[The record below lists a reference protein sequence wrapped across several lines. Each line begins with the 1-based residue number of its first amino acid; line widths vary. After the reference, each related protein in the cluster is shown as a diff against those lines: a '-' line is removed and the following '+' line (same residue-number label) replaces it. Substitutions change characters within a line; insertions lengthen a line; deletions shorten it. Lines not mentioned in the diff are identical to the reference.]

1 MMKFAPIKT
10 DEELRATLK
19 EIEGLWHAEPD
30 SEEGDRLEIGLMLV
44 EAYEAKH
51 HPMPPVDPIAAI
63 EFMMEQNGLSRRD
76 LEPLIGHRG
85 RVAEI
90 LNRRRPLTLEMIRNL
105 SKTLRIP
112 VEILIADYP
121 IQRVA

>member
-1 MMKFAPIKT
+1 MKISPIKT
-10 DEELRATLK
+10 DEELRAILK

-30 SEEGDRLEIGLMLV
+30 SEEGDCLEIDLMLV

-51 HPMPPVDPIAAI
+51 HPMPPTDPIAAI

-76 LEPLIGHRG
+76 MEPLIGHRG

-112 VEILIADYP
+112 VEILVADYP
-121 IQRVA
+121 IRRAA